1 MVESSRTHSLSLTI
15 QLASMALISI
25 DDLTI
30 GYRGP
35 SLLED
40 VTARI
45 EAGQAIGLLGR
56 NGAGKTTLLKLIDGE
71 ITPDSGAITRGS
83 GIRVARLQQD
93 VPVGLSGT
101 IKSIILSNLISDH
114 AQSDDP
120 ADQWELEHSVDQT
133 LSKMELDAEADF
145 ASLSSGMKRRV
156 LLAAAIAAQPDVL
169 LLDEPTNH
177 LDISSILWLEKFLS
191 RWSKTLIFI
200 THDRSFLTKIA
211 TRIWEIDR
219 GKIFDW
225 TCDYQTFLDRKEAA
239 LAAQEKQDALFDK
252 KLAQEEVWIRQ
263 GIKARRTRNEGRVR
277 ALKEL
282 RIQRSDRRKM
292 EGTAKLNLQKAQSSG
307 ALVANLK
314 EVSFAHGDNVILTN
328 FSTTV
333 MRGDKIGIIGSNGAG
348 KTTLLKL
355 MLGKLQPSSGTIKMG
370 TKVEVAYFDQLRD
383 TLDPELTVQE
393 NIAEGA
399 TEIKIGK
406 QTKHVV
412 GYLQDYLF
420 SPERSRT
427 KVKYISGGERNRA
440 LLAKLMIKPA
450 NVIVLDEPTNDLDSE
465 TLELLEEQLANFAG
479 TVLLVSHDRTF
490 LNNVVTSTIVFEEGE
505 VNEYVGGYDE
515 WQAAVI
521 RRKKKAS
528 ESTPNSKNKKQPR
541 TKAPD
546 KSKVAQKK
554 LTYNDQRELKQLP
567 KKIESLEN
575 KIAKTHE
582 RMGDP
587 DYYQTKTPS
596 EIAVEAADL
605 KAIEDELA
613 SIYSRWEKLE
623 QMNQES

>member
-1 MVESSRTHSLSLTI
+1 
-15 QLASMALISI
+15 MALISI

-35 SLLED
+35 SLLD
-40 VTARI
+40 SVTARI
-45 EAGQAIGLLGR
+45 ERGQSIGLLGR

-71 ITPDSGAITRGS
+71 ISPDSGTLTRGS
-83 GIRVARLQQD
+83 GVRVARLQQD
-93 VPVGLSGT
+93 VPVGVTGN
-101 IKSIILSNLISDH
+101 IKSVILTQLLNQETGPD
-114 AQSDDP
+114 ANDP
-120 ADQWELEHSVDQT
+120 AIQWEREHSVERT
-133 LSKMELDAEADF
+133 LSQMELDENADF

-156 LLAAAIAAQPDVL
+156 LLAASIAAQPDVL

-177 LDISSILWLEKFLS
+177 LDISSILWLEQFLS

-225 TCDYQTFLDRKEAA
+225 TCDYQTFLKRKEAA

-277 ALKEL
+277 ALKDL
-282 RIQRSDRRKM
+282 RLQRGERRKA
-292 EGTAKLNLQKAQSSG
+292 EGTAKLNLQQAQSSG
-307 ALVANLK
+307 ALVVNLK
-314 EVSFAHGDNVILTN
+314 NISFAHGDNVILN
-328 FSTTV
+328 DFSTTV

-355 MLGKLQPSSGTIKMG
+355 MLGKLQASSGTIKLG

-393 NIAEGA
+393 NVGEGA
-399 TEIKIGK
+399 SEIKVGN
-406 QTKHVV
+406 QSKHIV

-420 SPERSRT
+420 SPERART
-427 KVKYISGGERNRA
+427 KVKFISGGERNRA
-440 LLAKLMIKPA
+440 LLAKLMTKPA

-490 LNNVVTSTIVFEEGE
+490 LNNVVTSTIVFEDGT

-515 WQAAVI
+515 WQDAI
-521 RRKKKAS
+521 SRRTEKPTPTQNTRKTKSPSNPANQPNKPAKK
-528 ESTPNSKNKKQPR
+528 R
-541 TKAPD
+541 
-546 KSKVAQKK
+546 

-567 KKIESLEN
+567 GRIETLEGT
-575 KIAKTHE
+575 IAEIHE
-582 RMGDP
+582 MMGEAS
-587 DYYQTKTPS
+587 YYQTKSAT
-596 EIAVEAADL
+596 EITTDASRL
-605 KAIEDELA
+605 KSVEDELA
-613 SIYSRWEKLE
+613 TVYARWETLE
-623 QMNQES
+623 AAVEETS